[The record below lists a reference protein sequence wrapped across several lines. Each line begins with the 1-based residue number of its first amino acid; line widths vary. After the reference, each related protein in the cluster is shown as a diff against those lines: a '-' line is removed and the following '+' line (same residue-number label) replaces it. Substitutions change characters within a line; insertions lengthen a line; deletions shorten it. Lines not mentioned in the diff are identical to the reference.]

1 MLSTWNSIPASTV
14 DVQASADSDDQI
26 SLLPTCN
33 AQAGSERDATEPP
46 LSSSDTSLKP
56 VANDARAGVPQPGSV
71 PTRVAEDEVAEPIAI
86 GSACDLLEGKSEPE
100 ESVTWA
106 AQVAAG
112 MDNPSDVP
120 PPTPVGE
127 HAVADG
133 FTLVG
138 KGGKPARRDR
148 RMVSSAPTR
157 KPGRCGSSG
166 GLKGA
171 QRVRCAPFYLAGISL
186 DSNEWDIVSFCCSK
200 NVLVTG
206 CYLLRSRVWGTQS
219 AKIYVDLTSKSTVLA
234 EHFWP
239 AHLKCRE
246 WQADAPVSRSSRP
259 TSPSA

>member
-1 MLSTWNSIPASTV
+1 MFRAVFEALTQRVTALEEQKLHLTEELCRQDKLHAERQQALLATVEALEERAFNLEQTIDHLRCRNAIVDSPALSSSATVMCSIPASTV

-56 VANDARAGVPQPGSV
+56 VAKDARAGVPPPGSV

-86 GSACDLLEGKSEPE
+86 GSACDLLEGKSEPA

-106 AQVAAG
+106 AQVVAG

-120 PPTPVGE
+120 PPTPVRE

-138 KGGKPARRDR
+138 KDGKPARRDR
-148 RMVSSAPTR
+148 RMVSLDVVEA
-157 KPGRCGSSG
+157 
-166 GLKGA
+166 
-171 QRVRCAPFYLAGISL
+171 LA
-186 DSNEWDIVSFCCSK
+186 
-200 NVLVTG
+200 
-206 CYLLRSRVWGTQS
+206 
-219 AKIYVDLTSKSTVLA
+219 A
-234 EHFWP
+234 
-239 AHLKCRE
+239 
-246 WQADAPVSRSSRP
+246 
-259 TSPSA
+259 